1 MSRSL
6 TLPVPSLRTVALTV
20 VGIVVAIAVVFVVA
34 RLTASI
40 LSPSPIMDLAAE
52 GGLHEVQVLGGAI
65 YVGTIVT
72 DDGSILRL
80 ARPAIVRQEQ
90 APAASP
96 GTQGSRVIVQSL
108 TTDPFGI
115 AADIAIPLDQ
125 VIFIGVLQPSSSLG
139 VAYGEAVGL
148 TQPPAATPGPS
159 PSP

>member
-20 VGIVVAIAVVFVVA
+20 VGIAAAIAVVVVVA

-40 LSPSPIMDLAAE
+40 LSPSPVMDLASE
-52 GGLHEVQVLGGAI
+52 GGLHEIQLLGGAV

-72 DDGSILRL
+72 DDGSMLRV

-90 APAASP
+90 VPAASP
-96 GTQGSRVIVQSL
+96 GAQGPRVIVQSL

-115 AADIAIPLDQ
+115 AADIVIPLDQ
-125 VIFIGVLQPSSSLG
+125 VIFVGVLQPTSSLG
-139 VAYGEAVGL
+139 SAYSEAVGL
-148 TQPPAATPGPS
+148 TQAPAPS

>member
-6 TLPVPSLRTVALTV
+6 TVPVPPLRRVGLFV
-20 VGIVVAIAVVFVVA
+20 VGIVVAIAVVLVVA

-40 LSPSPIMDLAAE
+40 LSPSPVMDLASE
-52 GGLHEVQVLGGAI
+52 GDLHEVQLLGGAV

-72 DDGSILRL
+72 DDGSMLRL

-96 GTQGSRVIVQSL
+96 GAQGPRVIVQSL

-115 AADIAIPLDQ
+115 AADIVIPLDQ
-125 VIFIGVLQPSSSLG
+125 VTFIGVLQPTSSLG
-139 VAYGEAVGL
+139 AAYGEAVGL
-148 TQPPAATPGPS
+148 TQPPAVTPS

>member
-1 MSRSL
+1 MRRVGL
-6 TLPVPSLRTVALTV
+6 V
-20 VGIVVAIAVVFVVA
+20 VLGIVVAVIVVFGVA

-40 LSPSPIMDLAAE
+40 LSPSPVMDLASE
-52 GGLHEVQVLGGAI
+52 GELHEVQLLGGAV

-72 DDGSILRL
+72 DDGSMLRI

-96 GTQGSRVIVQSL
+96 GTEGPRVIVQSL

-115 AADIAIPLDQ
+115 AADIVIPLDQ
-125 VIFIGVLQPSSSLG
+125 VAFVGVLQPSSSLA
-139 VAYGEAVGL
+139 VAYSEAVGL
-148 TQPPAATPGPS
+148 TQPPAATPS

>member
-6 TLPVPSLRTVALTV
+6 TLPVPSLRTVVLAV
-20 VGIVVAIAVVFVVA
+20 VGIAVAIAVIFGVA

-40 LSPSPIMDLAAE
+40 LSPSPVMDLAAE
-52 GGLHEVQVLGGAI
+52 GGLHEVQVLGGSV
-65 YVGTIVT
+65 YLGTIVT
-72 DDGSILRL
+72 DDGSMLRL

-90 APAASP
+90 VPEASP

-115 AADIAIPLDQ
+115 AADIVIPLE
-125 VIFIGVLQPSSSLG
+125 VVTFIGVLEPSSSLA
-139 VAYGEAVGL
+139 VAYGEAMGP
-148 TQPPAATPGPS
+148 TQPPAATPS